1 MRYCATGRLFFL
13 DDTQGTLLNAL
24 YSSIATPQY
33 HPQGEYANKNIK
45 KGVYIREL
53 AEQMA
58 LLAECDRVLAVRD
71 TSLSLS
77 RVTERSLLLVRCL
90 SSEALDRM
98 LTAVIRA

>member
-45 KGVYIREL
+45 KGVYMRQL

-58 LLAECDRVLAVRD
+58 LLAEYDRVFAVRD

-77 RVTERSLLLVRCL
+77 RVTERSFFG
-90 SSEALDRM
+90 A
-98 LTAVIRA
+98 